1 MSAPVEARPPL
12 SPRTVFVRYVAF
24 AVTAGACNLVMQ
36 EVWIR
41 LVGASPVMLSVL
53 FGTAVGF
60 AVKYLLDRNWIFMD
74 GYAGQSEEA
83 RKVAVYGLVSVF
95 TTLLFWAV
103 ELAFLFASG
112 SAAAKYLGAV
122 IGLAIGNVV
131 KYRLDKQYVFDQPL
145 PLGDPIATPVGHAS
159 SDARPQASRPSRR
172 AAA

>member
-1 MSAPVEARPPL
+1 MSAPVETRPPL

-24 AVTAGACNLVMQ
+24 AIAAGACNLVMQ

-41 LVGASPVMLSVL
+41 LIGATPIMLSVL

-74 GYAGQSEEA
+74 GYTDQAAEA
-83 RKVAVYGLVSVF
+83 RKVAAYGLVSVL

-112 SAAAKYLGAV
+112 SATAKYLGAV
-122 IGLAIGNVV
+122 IGLALGNAL
-131 KYRLDKQYVFDQPL
+131 KYRLDKQYVFGRPME
-145 PLGDPIATPVGHAS
+145 LGPPVDAQAGRRPAVTRATKA
-159 SDARPQASRPSRR
+159 DAPRR